1 LKIFAHHALAVLA
14 LTFPVA
20 ALADV
25 TGTVT
30 LNANTTLSLDTGAT
44 GSTGDITWTGTA
56 ITVAGS
62 AKDVD
67 LASTPVGGQFS
78 GPSGFAEVV
87 QLGQASAASYAAAFG
102 SFLATSSITPKV
114 NDILVVKTNGGNYA
128 AVLVTAIGGT
138 ISLKFDSLASGG
150 GGGGT
155 PSGPN
160 ITNVLNNYSYIP
172 AGFPNSGIAP
182 GTIFTI
188 FGSNMANAPV
198 GNVTLQDSTKGIPT
212 TLAGATLSVSAGGK
226 TFTPGMYY
234 ATPTQIAAVL
244 PSATPT
250 GTATITVAYNNGTSN
265 AFQFQVVSSAL
276 GLNTYYGTGSGLVV
290 AVNAANA
297 SIYNY
302 TNSAK
307 PGDTIILFGS
317 GLGADTADS
326 DTVFTGTPHPVSTPL
341 QILLGGVAATVAYGG
356 SSGYPGY
363 DQINVVIP
371 ANAPTG
377 CYVGL
382 VAVTGSGSA
391 ATASNFGSLPIA
403 SGGGECSDSIFGI
416 SGSTINT
423 LGNQTTVRS
432 GDVFVGQLIAPKSTT
447 DNTPQT
453 ENIAFASFTKDTGT
467 SYATSSNSSFSLG
480 SCSVSE
486 VITSSTGGT
495 GTSVGLNA
503 GAINLTG
510 PAGTYGLSTFATGS
524 YEAELPAGAITSS
537 GGAFTYNGAGG
548 ADVGSFNTT
557 INLPNPLLNWTNQ
570 SADATVNRGQG
581 IPITWTGGAS
591 GSYVLITGS
600 SSNETTGASGSFTC
614 ITTQNALSFTVPGYV
629 SSTLPAGSGRL
640 DVENIA
646 NYGTFTATGLDIGIA
661 FGFTGA
667 EINSTYQ

>member
-1 LKIFAHHALAVLA
+1 MKIFAHHALAVLA